1 MKKKSKHAGLA
12 QQNDFASAFVHKML
26 RLATC
31 TAKPN
36 TYC

>member
-1 MKKKSKHAGLA
+1 MKKKSKDAGLA

-26 RLATC
+26 RLAKF